1 MLPEKENTIQNSP
14 NSKFQNVWLN
24 EADISKWWRWNPVTL
39 DFRVF
44 YLQLFFYTFD
54 SFTLCHSILLPDIQ
68 PHLSP
73 PPFCTNEKI
82 DCNRKTIYRG
92 YNWSMRTLC
101 LKERFFVY
109 LLFPEIFSI
118 VTLVSREQNLLMTGF
133 IYLTITI
140 FVQFFLPV
148 TSMPKQYHE
157 CDIHNDIEP
166 EST

>member
-1 MLPEKENTIQNSP
+1 MPATSGTWKTGLFTD
-14 NSKFQNVWLN
+14 SKNLGTFSSK
-24 EADISKWWRWNPVTL
+24 ISKSNIHSTSEY
-39 DFRVF
+39 F
-44 YLQLFFYTFD
+44 TFS
-54 SFTLCHSILLPDIQ
+54 SFTRSILLPYVIRFFYQ
-68 PHLSP
+68 TYNLIYTHPL
-73 PPFCTNEKI
+73 CTNEKI

-118 VTLVSREQNLLMTGF
+118 VTLVSRKQNLLMTGS

-140 FVQFFLPV
+140 FVRFFFAGNFYVKTIPRV
-148 TSMPKQYHE
+148 WYR
-157 CDIHNDIEP
+157 DIHNDIEP